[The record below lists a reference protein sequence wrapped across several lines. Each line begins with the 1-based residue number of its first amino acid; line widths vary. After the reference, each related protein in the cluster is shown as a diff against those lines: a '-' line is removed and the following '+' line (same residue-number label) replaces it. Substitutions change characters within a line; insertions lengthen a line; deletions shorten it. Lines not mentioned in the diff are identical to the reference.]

1 VFINLNQGWIVIF
14 YENMNKV
21 DKKSFIFLFNKFCSN
36 MWFNLLWLQN
46 VPYSSCTEKNIQQ
59 FKQVYLTEP

>member
-21 DKKSFIFLFNKFCSN
+21 DKKVLYFYFTNFVQTCGLIYFGCRMSLTALAQKK
-36 MWFNLLWLQN
+36 
-46 VPYSSCTEKNIQQ
+46 YSA
-59 FKQVYLTEP
+59 V